1 LPKKETL
8 QDLWYRK
15 DKMLKKIK
23 EALGLTPKASPGLEP
38 QDALKISV
46 GVQGNKIVILLD
58 KKVDTI
64 TLDKVQL
71 TNFLGALASR
81 ATLIK

>member
-1 LPKKETL
+1 
-8 QDLWYRK
+8 
-15 DKMLKKIK
+15 MLKKIK
-23 EALGLTPKASPGLEP
+23 EILGLTPKISDGPTGPEEN
-38 QDALKISV
+38 LKIGV
-46 GVQGNKIVILLD
+46 GVQGNKIVIKLD

-64 TLDKVQL
+64 TFDKVQL